1 MASKSIL
8 IHYNFEGNEIQNV
21 SLQKLITNPTGVNL
35 KDGMLW
41 ANVDTGLIHYY
52 DNTDDTGVLRDTVR
66 TLLWASGLF
75 NGQTLYGG
83 TEANG
88 SLTLAS
94 TSNAIKGSIK
104 IPEFN
109 SAGFV
114 KNAADGTITGGHAL
128 QASDIPALSYEPTLT
143 KGDLT
148 ESSSSVLT
156 ITGGTGA
163 VIGSG
168 TTIQVKQATTSQSGY
183 LTSTDWTTFN
193 SKIDMTSGT
202 TAGYIPTWVNGKTLG
217 TGYSVETTLTGSSGA
232 IPRADAVKSY
242 IDQFLTSADALVYK
256 GVIDASTNPYYPD
269 ASLGDVYKISVA
281 GKIGGASGPN
291 VEVGDMIICNVDTD
305 FGTHATV
312 GANWSIIQT
321 NIDGA
326 VTGPATAVTNTN
338 FVSWNGTNGRV
349 VADSG
354 YSASSFMLA
363 NVLTTKGDILVYST
377 TPTRLGIGTN
387 DYVLIAD
394 STQATGMKWAQ
405 LSLSNTSGTLPATR
419 GGTGLTTTT
428 VGDLFYGTASNTI
441 TALSGNTTTTIK
453 MLTQTGTGSASAAP
467 VWTSFVYESAIGDGT
482 NSEYVITHNLNS
494 RGVKISVWRTTSPYD
509 EIDYY
514 AEKTSTNSVT
524 LRFNRV
530 LTSNEFTVSISI

>member
-21 SLQKLITNPTGVNL
+21 SLQKLITNPTGANL
-35 KDGMLW
+35 KDGMFW
-41 ANVDTGLIHYY
+41 ANVDTGVIHYY
-52 DNTDDTGVLRDTVR
+52 DNTDDAGVLRNTIR

-75 NGQTLYGG
+75 TGQTLYGG
-83 TEANG
+83 TEAHG
-88 SLTLAS
+88 TLTLAS
-94 TSNAIKGSIK
+94 TSNATKGSIK

-128 QASDIPALSYEPTLT
+128 QASDIPALSYEPPLT
-143 KGDLT
+143 KGNLT
-148 ESSSSVLT
+148 ETTSSVLT

-242 IDQFLTSADALVYK
+242 IDQFLTSALVYK

-338 FVSWNGTNGRV
+338 FVSWDGTNGRV

-387 DYVLIAD
+387 NYVLIAD
-394 STQATGMKWAQ
+394 SAQATGMKWAQ